1 MEYWS
6 FGKKDVNPLAI
17 TPTLQYSNTPK
28 SMGIESSDGG
38 LPSFGL

>member
-6 FGKKDVNPLAI
+6 VEKKDVNPLAI
-17 TPTLQYSNTPK
+17 TPTLQYSNISK
-28 SMGIESSDGG
+28 LREIENSHNG